1 MQLVVA
7 DIHAAHAELLYRR
20 EASRSRTFRSFPG
33 GRFVFF
39 SDPDGNKWCRAG
51 DSGQRVTLSPVGSH
65 GAVCGLHSRSVTPSA
80 PAHRGRPHDRG
91 RLGRRDRRSDGRARG
106 RARSS
111 GWHARGR
118 CRRPRGEHTYG
129 VNTGFGRFVSES
141 IPEEQAEELQLRLL
155 RSHACGVGEPY
166 PDEVVR
172 AAMVLRAN
180 AIAKGYSGARVET
193 VELLLA
199 VLNAGIVPYVPARG
213 SVGASGDLA
222 PLAHLALPLVGE
234 GRRSS
239 TASVMP
245 GAEAL
250 AGAGLAPVR
259 LQAKEGLS
267 LINGT
272 QFMAAMASL
281 GLTRAL
287 RLARTADIACAMS
300 LEALQGSLTSFHP
313 AIHAARPHAG
323 QVASAANVRQLLDG
337 SAILESHRWC
347 DKVQDAY
354 SLRCAA
360 QVHGASRDLLDY
372 VERTVAIEINAA
384 TDNPLVLLEEREIV
398 SNGNFHG
405 QPVAFALDCLAI
417 AVAELANIS
426 ERRVERMVNPSLSD
440 GLPAFL
446 TREGGI
452 NSGMMILQYVS
463 ASLVSENKV
472 LTHPAS
478 VDSIP
483 TSAGQED
490 HVSMGNAAGLKS
502 MQVLANAEG
511 SLAIELLAGAQA
523 VEFLAPLE
531 PGRGVAAARAHVR
544 TLSERLREDRSL
556 SADIERVAASIREG
570 SVVAAVEAACGEI
583 L

>member
-1 MQLVVA
+1 VTEVLPLTGDDLTVEDVWDVA
-7 DIHAAHAELLYRR
+7 I
-20 EASRSRTFRSFPG
+20 G
-33 GRFVFF
+33 GR
-39 SDPDGNKWCRAG
+39 
-51 DSGQRVTLSPVGSH
+51 RVTLAESAIERMVRSRALVDGLGS
-65 GAVCGLHSRSVTPSA
+65 
-80 PAHRGRPHDRG
+80 
-91 RLGRRDRRSDGRARG
+91 
-106 RARSS
+106 
-111 GWHARGR
+111 
-118 CRRPRGEHTYG
+118 EHTYG
-129 VNTGFGRFVSES
+129 VNTGFGRFVSET

-166 PDEVVR
+166 PDDVVR
-172 AAMVLRAN
+172 AAMALRAN

-199 VLNAGIVPYVPARG
+199 VLNADIVPYVPARG

-234 GRRSS
+234 GE
-239 TASVMP
+239 AFADSVRMT

-250 AGAGLAPVR
+250 ATVGLTPVR

-281 GLTRAL
+281 GLIRAR
-287 RLARTADIACAMS
+287 RLVRTADVACAMS

-323 QVASAANVRQLLDG
+323 QIASAANVRRLLDG

-372 VERTVAIEINAA
+372 VERTVAVEINAA

-405 QPVAFALDCLAI
+405 QPVGFALDCLAI
-417 AVAELANIS
+417 AVAELASIS

-463 ASLVSENKV
+463 AALVSENKV
-472 LTHPAS
+472 LAHPAS

-483 TSAGQED
+483 TSAAQED
-490 HVSMGNAAGLKS
+490 HVSMGNAAGLKAQ
-502 MQVLANAEG
+502 QVLANYERA
-511 SLAIELLAGAQA
+511 LAIELIAGAQA

-531 PGRGVAAARAHVR
+531 PGRGVVAARAHIR

-556 SADIERVAASIREG
+556 SADIERVAGSIRDG
-570 SVVAAVEAACGEI
+570 SLLGAVAGACGG
-583 L
+583 LL